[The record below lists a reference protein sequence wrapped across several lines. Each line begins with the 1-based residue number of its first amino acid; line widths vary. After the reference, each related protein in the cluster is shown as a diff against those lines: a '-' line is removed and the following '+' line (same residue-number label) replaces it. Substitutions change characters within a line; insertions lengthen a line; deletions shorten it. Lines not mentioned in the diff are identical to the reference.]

1 MTRFVVALQAAPAVN
16 EVGLDGGLERAGP
29 GGALDRD
36 LGVEDPGEVRAG
48 REQDQQDRQDHGQ
61 LDDRLAARAAGAA
74 NEPPRRAAGPRSERL
89 AVDWRI
95 GMGG

>member
-16 EVGLDGGLERAGP
+16 EVGLAAASSAPGP

-48 REQDQQDRQDHGQ
+48 GEEDQQDRQDHGE
-61 LDDRLAARAAGAA
+61 LDDRLAARAPAG
-74 NEPPRRAAGPRSERL
+74 ERPPRRAAGASLERL
-89 AVDWRI
+89 AVDW
-95 GMGG
+95 GSASAG